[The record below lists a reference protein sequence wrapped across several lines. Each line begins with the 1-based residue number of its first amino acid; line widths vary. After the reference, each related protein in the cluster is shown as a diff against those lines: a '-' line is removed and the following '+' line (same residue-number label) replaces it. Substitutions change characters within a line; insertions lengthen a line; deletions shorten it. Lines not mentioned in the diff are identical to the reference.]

1 MAICKIMEFTIK
13 STVLYSILIAKSPI
27 RRLQSNRPIRDKQ
40 MRCKQL
46 VIFEFSNLKFREM
59 RIRVLSNNKDEMRV
73 SAMRIAFMF
82 GRAIIKFFPKQGAFL
97 NIRRSF
103 LNFQI
108 VLIGRIEQCISLID
122 IVLRHRLKLIFTKK
136 FQCTENRFPTL
147 RYANNDR
154 HKGALSSVRAHSYKV
169 KTRTTR
175 SKSRTAR
182 CRTRDEKRRAEAF

>member
-1 MAICKIMEFTIK
+1 MH
-13 STVLYSILIAKSPI
+13 
-27 RRLQSNRPIRDKQ
+27 
-40 MRCKQL
+40 

-97 NIRRSF
+97 NIR
-103 LNFQI
+103 
-108 VLIGRIEQCISLID
+108 
-122 IVLRHRLKLIFTKK
+122 RLKLIFTKK